1 LILKQNNEFIK
12 PPLFLKNAE
21 YSQSKLFKISA
32 TEYISTNNLY
42 NGATIN
48 QDTFLIYTGKGVTM
62 FNEEGFIDHY
72 DDNFDLN
79 GNRFI
84 YKNNLYKTHK
94 PTGEILRYTL
104 HDRYIHHL
112 YDKKLKD
119 NAAYPV
125 YENVTDE
132 TYFVISDTLYK
143 LIDESGIIKFLAL
156 PIDIPKNVRI
166 KSLYIAN
173 DGTYY
178 LGSSNHGLLVYKKK
192 YFFQSEIDPN
202 SEDNSAY
209 RQFVLANDTIYTTK
223 NLTIYENKSI
233 HRKISSL
240 KSLYKWAI
248 RKNLLSFDPI
258 EKLVRPKLKKRL
270 AGIVQAGEMSHVL
283 ETLNS
288 NDESEFP
295 SLRDDLV
302 VSLLY
307 HCGIRRAEIIDL
319 VLNNINLSSKILKVK
334 GKGSKE
340 RMIPFGDE
348 LLSKLLRYINK
359 RKDLKYREGDY
370 LILTNTGSK
379 SYPKLIHRI
388 VEKSLI
394 GKTTIEQKSPHSIRH
409 SFATHLADAGAE
421 MNAIKSLMGHASLAS
436 TQFYTHLS
444 VEKLKE
450 SYKAAHPSANL

>member
-1 LILKQNNEFIK
+1 MVDDFIIYITTEK
-12 PPLFLKNAE
+12 RYSIHTAEAYRRDLTQFCQFLMLQYQIEDIKHAN
-21 YSQSKLFKISA
+21 
-32 TEYISTNNLY
+32 
-42 NGATIN
+42 
-48 QDTFLIYTGKGVTM
+48 FLMI
-62 FNEEGFIDHY
+62 
-72 DDNFDLN
+72 
-79 GNRFI
+79 R
-84 YKNNLYKTHK
+84 
-94 PTGEILRYTL
+94 
-104 HDRYIHHL
+104 
-112 YDKKLKD
+112 
-119 NAAYPV
+119 
-125 YENVTDE
+125 
-132 TYFVISDTLYK
+132 SW
-143 LIDESGIIKFLAL
+143 
-156 PIDIPKNVRI
+156 
-166 KSLYIAN
+166 IAN
-173 DGTYY
+173 
-178 LGSSNHGLLVYKKK
+178 
-192 YFFQSEIDPN
+192 
-202 SEDNSAY
+202 
-209 RQFVLANDTIYTTK
+209 LAEVGN
-223 NLTIYENKSI
+223 ENKSI

-348 LLSKLLRYINK
+348 LLSKLLRY
-359 RKDLKYREGDY
+359 
-370 LILTNTGSK
+370 
-379 SYPKLIHRI
+379 HRI

>member
-1 LILKQNNEFIK
+1 MVDDFIIYITTEK
-12 PPLFLKNAE
+12 RYSIHTAEAYRRDLTQFCQFLMLQYQIEDIKHAN
-21 YSQSKLFKISA
+21 
-32 TEYISTNNLY
+32 
-42 NGATIN
+42 
-48 QDTFLIYTGKGVTM
+48 FLMI
-62 FNEEGFIDHY
+62 
-72 DDNFDLN
+72 
-79 GNRFI
+79 R
-84 YKNNLYKTHK
+84 
-94 PTGEILRYTL
+94 
-104 HDRYIHHL
+104 
-112 YDKKLKD
+112 
-119 NAAYPV
+119 
-125 YENVTDE
+125 
-132 TYFVISDTLYK
+132 SW
-143 LIDESGIIKFLAL
+143 
-156 PIDIPKNVRI
+156 
-166 KSLYIAN
+166 IAN
-173 DGTYY
+173 
-178 LGSSNHGLLVYKKK
+178 
-192 YFFQSEIDPN
+192 
-202 SEDNSAY
+202 
-209 RQFVLANDTIYTTK
+209 LAEVGN
-223 NLTIYENKSI
+223 ESKSI

-258 EKLVRPKLKKRL
+258 EKIVRPKLKKRL

-319 VLNNINLSSKILKVK
+319 VLNNINLSSKILKVR
-334 GKGSKE
+334 GKGAKE

>member
-1 LILKQNNEFIK
+1 MVDDFIIYITTEKRYSTHTTEAYRRDLTQFCRFLMLQYQIEDIKQAN
-12 PPLFLKNAE
+12 FLMIRSWIA
-21 YSQSKLFKISA
+21 
-32 TEYISTNNLY
+32 
-42 NGATIN
+42 
-48 QDTFLIYTGKGVTM
+48 
-62 FNEEGFIDHY
+62 
-72 DDNFDLN
+72 DL
-79 GNRFI
+79 
-84 YKNNLYKTHK
+84 
-94 PTGEILRYTL
+94 
-104 HDRYIHHL
+104 
-112 YDKKLKD
+112 
-119 NAAYPV
+119 
-125 YENVTDE
+125 
-132 TYFVISDTLYK
+132 S
-143 LIDESGIIKFLAL
+143 ESG
-156 PIDIPKNVRI
+156 N
-166 KSLYIAN
+166 
-173 DGTYY
+173 
-178 LGSSNHGLLVYKKK
+178 
-192 YFFQSEIDPN
+192 
-202 SEDNSAY
+202 
-209 RQFVLANDTIYTTK
+209 
-223 NLTIYENKSI
+223 ENKSI

-248 RKNLLSFDPI
+248 KKNILLIDPM

-270 AGIVQAGEMSHVL
+270 AGIVQEREMNRVL
-283 ETLNS
+283 ANLNS
-288 NDESEFP
+288 KVETDFP
-295 SLRDDLV
+295 GLRDDIV

-319 VLNNINLSSKILKVK
+319 TLNNINLSSKILKVR

-359 RKDLKYREGDY
+359 RKDLEYREGDY

-394 GKTTIEQKSPHSIRH
+394 GMTTIEQKSPHSLRH